1 MKAKRAF
8 TIQSL
13 LLLLIG
19 NTLLLAVV
27 FAVPEFFAI
36 PLPIWIIPAAGA
48 VITLLMWVTLR
59 GLAARAIERAL
70 REVPT
75 ATSVEAPEAQ
85 AAPTQDLPPRA
96 EKPTQPP
103 EASAIQVLSILQR
116 QGRLLDF
123 LQEDIQGFD
132 DAQIGAAVRGVH
144 EGCRKALAEHVTLK
158 PVMDQP
164 EGSTVTIEPDFDAH
178 AIQLTGH
185 VAGDPPF
192 TGELRHR
199 GWRVDR
205 IDLPELMRTQDRIAA
220 AAEVEVR

>member
-1 MKAKRAF
+1 MKAKKAF

-13 LLLLIG
+13 FLLLIG
-19 NTLLLAVV
+19 NTILLLVV
-27 FAVPEFFAI
+27 FAVPKFFVI
-36 PLPIWIIPAAGA
+36 PEPLWVIPAAGA

-59 GLAARAIERAL
+59 GLGARAIERAL
-70 REVPT
+70 RDVPA
-75 ATSVEAPEAQ
+75 ATSAPEPK
-85 AAPTQDLPPRA
+85 AAPAPDPRPRA

-144 EGCRKALAEHVTLK
+144 EGCRKALAEHITLE
-158 PVMDQP
+158 PVLDQP
-164 EGSTVTIEPDFDAH
+164 EGSTVTIEPGFDAH

-220 AAEVEVR
+220 AAEVEVRG

>member
-1 MKAKRAF
+1 MKAKKAF

-13 LLLLIG
+13 FLLLIG
-19 NTLLLAVV
+19 NTLIVLAA
-27 FAVPEFFAI
+27 FAVPEFFPVAD
-36 PLPIWIIPAAGA
+36 PLWVIPAAAA
-48 VITLLMWVTLR
+48 VLTLLMWVTLR

-70 REVPT
+70 REVP
-75 ATSVEAPEAQ
+75 AAAVPEPQ
-85 AAPTQDLPPRA
+85 AAPELDPAERGQAVPARA
-96 EKPTQPP
+96 EKPAQPP

-123 LQEDIQGFD
+123 LQEDIQSFD

-164 EGSTVTIEPDFDAH
+164 EGSTVTVEPGFDAH

-192 TGELRHR
+192 YWRAAPSRLARGPHR
-199 GWRVDR
+199 
-205 IDLPELMRTQDRIAA
+205 TA
-220 AAEVEVR
+220 